1 MNPSE
6 HAPLPS
12 MPAQPL
18 TNAIVRV
25 ARLHRMIAGHLLRPL
40 GLRLGQ
46 ELVMMQLWDRGPQSQ
61 TELVRVLGSDSAT
74 MTRTVRRL
82 ENAGFV
88 RIRPSTTDKRAT
100 IVEATPASQSV
111 RREVERIWA
120 HLEESATGDLTAAE
134 QADALATLQRIE
146 TSLARAATPPK

>member
-1 MNPSE
+1 MSSSE
-6 HAPLPS
+6 NAA

-25 ARLHRMIAGHLLRPL
+25 ARLQRMLAAQMLRGV
-40 GLRLGQ
+40 GLHLGQ

-61 TELVRVLGSDSAT
+61 TQLVRALGSDSAT

-82 ENAGFV
+82 EHAGFV
-88 RIRPSTTDKRAT
+88 RTKPSDVDKRAT
-100 IVEATPASQSV
+100 IVEATPASQSI

-120 HLEESATGDLTAAE
+120 HLEDSATGDLTAAQ
-134 QADALATLQRIE
+134 QADALDVLRRIE
-146 TSLARAATPPK
+146 DNLTRATTPPA